1 MRKRTKTPQQFQRGY
16 APVSFSI
23 TASIVAASIAI
34 SLQLA
39 QNDERRKISGIQP
52 HKQHVSRILWE
63 P

>member
-34 SLQLA
+34 AIAVQLLKNVMITLN
-39 QNDERRKISGIQP
+39 Q
-52 HKQHVSRILWE
+52 LL
-63 P
+63 